1 MALLIIAALVYCR
14 GRRKIDANHNGLI
27 EPGPDSSAYLLDS
40 QQLGQY
46 PRTYP
51 YPLYQEETVPQVG
64 LAGTPPTGAMYN
76 TLLNDPVGFG
86 AKGMGSPVAGV
97 PMGAVASVW
106 ANQPWDPPMA
116 HQQYSP
122 QQDYDP
128 YEMGPGSPVARVSS
142 VVYPSLSGRPVSQ
155 SVSGSQF
162 GVGSASDYSP
172 SAGPGTTSILQ
183 SSKRLS
189 PVTLSSQRFIVHTDI
204 EDEPIE
210 LPPVYSEYRGPVTGM
225 R

>member
-1 MALLIIAALVYCR
+1 MALLIIAALVYCK

-40 QQLGQY
+40 QQQEQ
-46 PRTYP
+46 RTYP
-51 YPLYQEETVPQVG
+51 YPLYQDGTVPQVG
-64 LAGTPPTGAMYN
+64 LAGTPPTGAIYN
-76 TLLNDPVGFG
+76 TFLNDPVGFG
-86 AKGMGSPVAGV
+86 SKGTGSPVPGV
-97 PMGAVASVW
+97 PMGVVAPMW
-106 ANQPWDPPMA
+106 ANQPWDPAMV

-128 YEMGPGSPVARVSS
+128 YEMGPGSPVAGVPSAA
-142 VVYPSLSGRPVSQ
+142 YPSLPGRLVSR
-155 SVSGSQF
+155 SVSDGQF

-189 PVTLSSQRFIVHTDI
+189 PVILSSQRFIVHTDI